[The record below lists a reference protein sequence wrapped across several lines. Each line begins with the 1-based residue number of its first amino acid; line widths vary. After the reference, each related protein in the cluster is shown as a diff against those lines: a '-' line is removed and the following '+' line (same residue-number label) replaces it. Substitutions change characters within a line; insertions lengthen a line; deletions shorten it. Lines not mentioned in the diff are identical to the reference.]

1 MASERIRRA
10 EKMSH
15 VKLVS
20 ALPEDERFIP
30 LRKFLAACPGAKE
43 QKVRFRDAV
52 HYLVERKYL
61 TVVAKP
67 VRERAR
73 RLYDR
78 EQIPLFRQ
86 ILAMHRNGLTL
97 EKAYE
102 IASNR
107 LKQKRLF

>member
-1 MASERIRRA
+1 M
-10 EKMSH
+10 K
-15 VKLVS
+15 
-20 ALPEDERFIP
+20 
-30 LRKFLAACPGAKE
+30 
-43 QKVRFRDAV
+43 FRDAV
-52 HYLVERKYL
+52 HYLVEGKYL

-78 EQIPLFRQ
+78 EQITLVRQ